1 MTTQLISDYYETPLG
16 GILTVFDRGLLCA
29 LDFAGYE
36 NRMRRLLKKRYGAC
50 HLAEQTDPFGFRAV
64 IDRYLG
70 GDHSAFDATPV
81 SVRGTAFQ
89 EQTWRA
95 LRRIPPGTTMSYGE
109 LSRRIGR
116 PKAVRALGHANA
128 QNPIALVIP
137 CHRVIG
143 KDGSLTGY
151 AGGLARK
158 EWLLR
163 HEGAI

>member
-1 MTTQLISDYYETPLG
+1 MTTQLISDYYDTALG
-16 GILTVFDRGLLCA
+16 GVITVFDRGLLCA
-29 LDFAGYE
+29 LDFAEYE
-36 NRMRRLLKKRYGAC
+36 ARMHRLLKKRYGAYR
-50 HLAEQTDPFGFRAV
+50 LVKQPDPFGFRAV

-70 GDHSAFDATPV
+70 GDPAAFESVRV
-81 SVRGTAFQ
+81 SVRGTEFQ

-95 LRRIPPGTTMSYGE
+95 LRRIPPGATVSYGE
-109 LSRRIGR
+109 LSRKIGR
-116 PKAVRALGHANA
+116 PKAVRALGHANS

-143 KDGSLTGY
+143 KDGSFTGY